1 MKKTLIAAALLS
13 ASTLATAGEPYVKDS
28 DGNYV
33 RDSWGECVRSI
44 DWTPDAGACPAV
56 EKAAPAAKAE
66 AAAPAAAAPTEKP
79 AAAAPYKGDIDGSGT
94 SAYWVDYKQRVV
106 RDNFGGCVRT
116 IHWTKET
123 AIAECEGWKKPE
135 PKPAPVIVKKPE
147 PASVVAKPAPAVE
160 EPPPVFRG
168 LFKTNSAEL
177 SDDAFGKLDLIVN
190 YMKKYPAKKI
200 IIKGYTD
207 PRGSAQ
213 YNLKLSERRAEAVKD
228 YLVKNGIDASRIEV
242 QAFGETQL
250 VCTDMTPE
258 CLQMNRRVEIEFV
271 K

>member
-28 DGNYV
+28 DGHYV

-44 DWTPDAGACPAV
+44 DWTADAPACPAIQ
-56 EKAAPAAKAE
+56 KAAPAAKA
-66 AAAPAAAAPTEKP
+66 AAPAAPAAEKP
-79 AAAAPYKGDIDGSGT
+79 ARTAPPKGDIDGSGT
-94 SAYWVDYKQRVV
+94 NAYWVDYKQRVV

-123 AIAECEGWKKPE
+123 AIAACEGWKKPQ
-135 PKPAPVIVKKPE
+135 PKPAPVVVKKPE
-147 PASVVAKPAPAVE
+147 PAPAVAKPAPAVE

-168 LFKTNSAEL
+168 LFKTNSAKL

-213 YNLKLSERRAEAVKD
+213 YNLKLSQRRADAVKT
-228 YLVKNGIDASRIEV
+228 YLVQHGIDASRIETK
-242 QAFGETQL
+242 AFGETHL
-250 VCTDMTPE
+250 LCTDMTAT
-258 CLQMNRRVEIEFV
+258 CLQENRRVEIEFV